1 MQSVKHDQKGRWTLY
16 TNGGNQTKTIGCLPK
31 WLTTLCSS
39 TIPRCTQTIS
49 SRCIYIY
56 TYIPYIYICISIYH
70 VIGYYVNRTETTCT
84 SLQNWF
90 QHHRI
95 FLSRGALHDQCH
107 CFQMMPN
114 DAKWCQNS
122 RNIRPWIIQWIRR
135 RRLVQLVTVKPSQEI
150 QVPQAMP
157 LYPRYGYN
165 SLIPIHSSR
174 VPSYPAAETGL
185 NWDWCRWCIA
195 NPLLYPLQ
203 CTAWSKALL
212 DDLDGEEW
220 QVMQSAQGAYCKW
233 VSS

>member
-1 MQSVKHDQKGRWTLY
+1 MY
-16 TNGGNQTKTIGCLPK
+16 
-31 WLTTLCSS
+31 
-39 TIPRCTQTIS
+39 
-49 SRCIYIY
+49 
-56 TYIPYIYICISIYH
+56 ISISRH
-70 VIGYYVNRTETTCT
+70 RILCK
-84 SLQNWF
+84 QNWNHVHITAKLISNPPHF
-90 QHHRI
+90 
-95 FLSRGALHDQCH
+95 CH
-107 CFQMMPN
+107 VGHCTINVIASKWCQMKPN
-114 DAKWCQNS
+114 DAKW
-122 RNIRPWIIQWIRR
+122 WIIQWIRHG
-135 RRLVQLVTVKPSQEI
+135 RLVQLVPGKPTQEI

-233 VSS
+233 VSSQNMALDFLECIANSTYGDSKRCTLRPILRC